1 MRLNAHTAV
10 VGDTVVLVPYRVEH
24 VEKYHAWMQSVEL
37 RELTA
42 SEELTLEQEY
52 AMQRSWQED
61 EDKLTFI
68 ILARPLEPV
77 PSDSEVEL
85 TNEDIKALPMIGDV
99 NLFFKN
105 PRDDP
110 EFEVECEVMIAEP
123 AYRGQRRAHAA
134 LVLLLSYAC
143 DKLGIRKESF
153 VARIGSA
160 NMRSIALFT
169 SLGFEVVRTV
179 AVFEQVEMRVAECV
193 AQSWPA
199 GHVRE
204 YS

>member
-1 MRLNAHTAV
+1 MRLNAHTAI

-24 VEKYHAWMQSVEL
+24 VEKYHTWMQSAEL

-61 EDKLTFI
+61 DDSATYI
-68 ILARPLEPV
+68 HRSRASAEPT
-77 PSDSEVEL
+77 PSDADL

-105 PRDDP
+105 PREDP

-123 AYRGQRRAHAA
+123 MYRGQRRAHAA

-143 DKLGIRKESF
+143 DKLGVRKESF

-160 NMRSIALFT
+160 NTRSIALFA

-179 AVFEQVEMRVAECV
+179 SVFDQVEMRVADCV
-193 AQSWPA
+193 TQSWAP
-199 GHVRE
+199 GLVRE
-204 YS
+204 YP